1 MVTEVVMNTFT
12 INNVSNNI
20 ELGSFFESL
29 LFTANAVL
37 GLSFICMVVS
47 ILISYPYAEYF
58 SMQVQISAHISTIV
72 VAAIL
77 KVSYV
82 LRCVAQHGL
91 GQEVR

>member
-1 MVTEVVMNTFT
+1 MNTLT

-37 GLSFICMVVS
+37 GLSAVCMVVS

-58 SMQVQISAHISTIV
+58 SIQVQISAHIGTIV

>member
-1 MVTEVVMNTFT
+1 MNTFT
-12 INNVSNNI
+12 INNVSNNV

-37 GLSFICMVVS
+37 GLSVICIVVS
-47 ILISYPYAEYF
+47 ILISYLYAEYF
-58 SMQVQISAHISTIV
+58 SMQVQISAHMSTIV

>member
-1 MVTEVVMNTFT
+1 MNTLT
-12 INNVSNNI
+12 INNVSTNV

-29 LFTANAVL
+29 LFAANVVL
-37 GLSFICMVVS
+37 GLSFVCLLVS
-47 ILISYPYAEYF
+47 ILISYSYAESF
-58 SMQVQISAHISTIV
+58 SLQVQVLAHISTIV

>member
-1 MVTEVVMNTFT
+1 MNTFT
-12 INNVSNNI
+12 INNVSNNV
-20 ELGSFFESL
+20 ELGSLFDSL

-37 GLSFICMVVS
+37 GLSVICIVVS
-47 ILISYPYAEYF
+47 ILISYLYAEYF

>member
-1 MVTEVVMNTFT
+1 MVTEVVMNTLT
-12 INNVSNNI
+12 INNVSNNVD
-20 ELGSFFESL
+20 LGSFFESL

-37 GLSFICMVVS
+37 GLSVICIVVS
-47 ILISYPYAEYF
+47 ILISYSYAEYF

>member
-1 MVTEVVMNTFT
+1 MNTLRMNNFT
-12 INNVSNNI
+12 NDPDLS
-20 ELGSFFESL
+20 SFFTTL
-29 LFTANAVL
+29 LFAANTVL
-37 GLSFICMVVS
+37 GASLACLIVS

>member
-1 MVTEVVMNTFT
+1 MNTFT
-12 INNVSNNI
+12 INNVSNNV

-37 GLSFICMVVS
+37 GLSVICIVVS
-47 ILISYPYAEYF
+47 ILISYPYTEYF
-58 SMQVQISAHISTIV
+58 SMQVQISAHMSTIV

>member
-1 MVTEVVMNTFT
+1 M
-12 INNVSNNI
+12 NNVTHQTQC
-20 ELGSFFESL
+20 GSPYKTL
-29 LFTANAVL
+29 LFAANTAL
-37 GLSFICMVVS
+37 GVSLVCIIAS

-58 SMQVQISAHISTIV
+58 SMSMQISAHISTII

-82 LRCVAQHGL
+82 LRCIAQHGL

>member
-1 MVTEVVMNTFT
+1 MNTFT
-12 INNVSNNI
+12 INNVSNNV

-37 GLSFICMVVS
+37 GLSVICIVVS
-47 ILISYPYAEYF
+47 ILISYLYAEYF
-58 SMQVQISAHISTIV
+58 SMQVQISAHMSTIV

-82 LRCVAQHGL
+82 LRCVAHHGL

>member
-1 MVTEVVMNTFT
+1 MVTEVVMNTLT
-12 INNVSNNI
+12 LNNVNNQV
-20 ELGSFFESL
+20 ELGAFFRTL
-29 LFTANAVL
+29 LFTANTVL
-37 GLSFICMVVS
+37 GISGICMVVS
-47 ILISYPYAEYF
+47 ILISYPYAEHF

-82 LRCVAQHGL
+82 LCCVAQHGL